1 MSIDFTAN
9 VHISSTTFI
18 FPYSDNY
25 KILTIHLDT
34 ILRKGVK
41 NILRYCNISNCF
53 FLPACNPGR
62 KLFTSCLF
70 VVFSD
75 KCIDQTLCTVV

>member
-18 FPYSDNY
+18 FLYSDNY
-25 KILTIHLDT
+25 EILTIHLCT
-34 ILRKGVK
+34 ILRRGVK
-41 NILRYCNISNCF
+41 NVLRDCDISNCI

-62 KLFTSCLF
+62 KLFTSCSF

-75 KCIDQTLCTVV
+75 KCID